1 MSTDYYSRLEQQRG
15 PQPSEQMLS
24 AIARALRLTQ
34 DERDHLFRL
43 AGHVPAPRA
52 RRTDHVNPALMRV
65 LDRLDTPA
73 QVMSDLGDTLVQN
86 ELAVALLGDQT
97 RYTGPA
103 RSMLYRWF
111 TDPEERQIYPE
122 EDQPRHTRAYV
133 AGARAI
139 LARDRDDSRARE
151 IVDALLAISPEF
163 AQLWSEHEV
172 AVRLSDYKRMT
183 HPRVGTI
190 ELHCQ
195 QLIAAD
201 EGQIL
206 LVYTATPGTEDARQ
220 AAPVVGHRR
229 PAVRRDG
236 ARRTVL
242 ARDRRS
248 LDRRALH
255 AGRRRWHAR
264 SDRRL
269 RKETSCLAPQP
280 TSPCPT

>member
-15 PQPSEQMLS
+15 PQPSEPMLS
-24 AIARALRLTQ
+24 AIARAAPLAGRAGP
-34 DERDHLFRL
+34 LFRL
-43 AGHVPAPRA
+43 AGYSTPRT

-86 ELAVALLGDQT
+86 VLAVALLGDQT

-111 TDPEERQIYPE
+111 TDPGERDIYPE

-139 LARDRDDSRARE
+139 LARDRDDHRARE
-151 IVDALLAISPEF
+151 IIDQLLEISPEF

-172 AVRLSDYKRMT
+172 AVRLSDRKQMT

-195 QLIAAD
+195 Q
-201 EGQIL
+201 
-206 LVYTATPGTEDARQ
+206 
-220 AAPVVGHRR
+220 
-229 PAVRRDG
+229 
-236 ARRTVL
+236 
-242 ARDRRS
+242 
-248 LDRRALH
+248 
-255 AGRRRWHAR
+255 
-264 SDRRL
+264 
-269 RKETSCLAPQP
+269 
-280 TSPCPT
+280 